1 MLSLHFKRW
10 AEIYI
15 SKQYYRND
23 DNLLEY
29 GIVIF
34 VFNLKN
40 RINVGFIFFSKNRYS
55 IQDCLSAA
63 AQIPL
68 SRSMLG
74 LNQGLLRL

>member
-10 AEIYI
+10 AEIFI

-29 GIVIF
+29 GTVIF

-40 RINVGFIFFSKNRYS
+40 RINVGFIFFSKYRYS

-74 LNQGLLRL
+74 LNPGQLRL